1 MAASAFLFTLAGCGG
16 AATSAPPPPP
26 PGTYPGAAFSGK
38 AMAGSQ
44 PIVGAAMQL
53 YAAGTTGNGSATSL
67 LTTALTT
74 DATGTFTVPAAYPC
88 PSATSQ
94 LYLIASGGKVGSAA
108 ANPAITLATALGV
121 CNQLAASSQFVLNEV
136 TTTATVWALSQF
148 FTASTTLGASST
160 NAQGLANAVATAAS
174 LANLTTGGSPGTTFP
189 ATGTS
194 PAPRINTIANLLN
207 TCTAAAS
214 QTPCTQLFTATTPSS
229 GTAPNNTFAAALN
242 LVRNPAN
249 NVAAIYIQSTGSTAF
264 APALSKAPAD
274 WTLFLSYTGG
284 GMNYPTALGLDA
296 TGNVWVASYFGVASK
311 FSPTGS
317 PIFASGITGSG
328 LCDSYGL
335 AIDAASN
342 VWITNEA
349 DAPRNC
355 VNSVTALNPSG
366 QSISGTQGY
375 TAGGLNYPA
384 AIAIDT
390 NATAWVVDYGNSH
403 VTQLSST
410 GQPLSGATGYTTPYF
425 AFPIAIA
432 IDASH
437 NGWIANSGDTTV
449 TKVSPDGKQFTNY
462 SCCNGATGL
471 AVDQGGNVWVANYFG
486 NSISEISSA
495 GSVLS
500 SGYTAASLIN
510 PQGIAIDGSGNV
522 WVASVLGPSITR
534 LAGATSSSPGQALSP
549 AAGFAP
555 DANLLKAFAIAI
567 DASGNLWVTNS
578 GNNTLTEFVGLA
590 PPVKTPLL
598 GPPQAP

>member
-1 MAASAFLFTLAGCGG
+1 
-16 AATSAPPPPP
+16 
-26 PGTYPGAAFSGK
+26 
-38 AMAGSQ
+38 MAGSQ
-44 PIVGAAMQL
+44 PIVGAAIQL
-53 YAAGTTGNGSATSL
+53 YAAGTTGNGSAATSL

-88 PSATSQ
+88 PSANSQ

-108 ANPAITLATALGV
+108 ANPAITLATVLGV
-121 CNQLAASSQFVLNEV
+121 CNQLAASSQFVVNEV

-148 FTASTTLGASST
+148 FSASTGLGASST
-160 NAQGLANAVATAAS
+160 NAQGLANAVATAAN
-174 LANLTTGGSPGTTFP
+174 LANLTTGASPGAAFP

-194 PAPRINTIANLLN
+194 PAPRINSIANLLN
-207 TCTAAAS
+207 TCTAATS

-229 GTAPNNTFAAALN
+229 GTAPDNTFAAALN
-242 LVRNPAN
+242 LARNPAN
-249 NVAAIYIQSTGSTAF
+249 NVAAIYTQSTASTAF
-264 APALSKAPAD
+264 TPALSKAPAD
-274 WTLFLSYTGG
+274 WTLFILYTGG
-284 GMNYPTALGLDA
+284 GMNYPTALGVDA

-335 AIDAASN
+335 AIDPANN

-349 DAPRNC
+349 DGPRNC

-375 TAGGLNYPA
+375 TTGGLNYPA

-390 NATAWVVDYGNSH
+390 NSTAWVVDYGNSH
-403 VTQLSST
+403 VTQFSST

-425 AFPIAIA
+425 AFPIAVA

-486 NSISEISSA
+486 NSVSEISSA

-500 SGYTAASLIN
+500 SGHAAASLIN

-534 LAGATSSSPGQALSP
+534 LAGATSSSPGQVLSP

-578 GNNTLTEFVGLA
+578 GNDTLTEFVGLA

-598 GPPQAP
+598 GPPQTP